1 MIKQIIIV
9 FLVFD
14 FIVDQYET
22 QKICD
27 ILISLY
33 PFLIVYCPD
42 KYKTQNMCDQAVG
55 DCLAVL
61 QFIPG
66 WFVWFAP
73 NGVSRL
79 KHFLLLFT
87 QMMVYSFL
95 MKILVMSHLTLIK
108 NIILLQIL
116 KKFILIIILMKISLI
131 LLFIS
136 DFWIEIVN

>member
-66 WFVWFAP
+66 
-73 NGVSRL
+73 
-79 KHFLLLFT
+79 
-87 QMMVYSFL
+87 
-95 MKILVMSHLTLIK
+95 
-108 NIILLQIL
+108 
-116 KKFILIIILMKISLI
+116 
-131 LLFIS
+131 
-136 DFWIEIVN
+136 